1 MSGHRPRPQHMGGEL
16 APLAERDNKAAVRLL
31 WVIKLLWLGHASVH

>member
-1 MSGHRPRPQHMGGEL
+1 MSGHRPRPQHMGGEP